1 MDKLTRL
8 VDDFG
13 PFGGGG
19 MVAMLAAW
27 TLTLGDLTNFE
38 FARLKTMAPVQV
50 LATVLALI
58 GLMSM
63 AFELK
68 RAKQSE
74 DRVEKSSEED
84 MDRWMSLTSYVK
96 DRRAL
101 FTIMSYEKM
110 PYLARSIREL
120 RGYVQ
125 DQISALDK
133 HSRLRDLL
141 ELLQAACREFEDT
154 TTRIELSIRHS
165 IASDDEA
172 YRSAYPKLAA
182 DPSLQL
188 MEGVDWIGE
197 LYPLTNQLQL
207 VTSVGILR
215 GKFIAALDQYAERHD
230 RSARWTRVKRSFSDQ
245 MG

>member
-1 MDKLTRL
+1 MDKVTTLL
-8 VDDFG
+8 EDFG

-19 MVAMLAAW
+19 MLALLAAW

-50 LATVLALI
+50 LATILALI

-74 DRVEKSSEED
+74 DRMEKSSEQD
-84 MDRWMSLTSYVK
+84 TDRWMSLISYIK

-101 FTIMSYEKM
+101 FTVMSYEKM
-110 PYLARSIREL
+110 PFLARSIREI
-120 RGYVQ
+120 RGYIQ
-125 DQISALDK
+125 EQISALDK

-141 ELLQAACREFEDT
+141 ESLQAACREFEDT
-154 TTRIELSIRHS
+154 TTRIEVSIRHS
-165 IASDDEA
+165 IAAGDEA
-172 YRSAYPKLAA
+172 YRSAYPRLAA

-188 MEGVDWIGE
+188 MESVEWIGE
-197 LYPLTNQLQL
+197 LYPLINQLQL
-207 VTSVGILR
+207 VTAVGILR
-215 GKFIAALDQYAERHD
+215 GKVTAALDQYAEHHD
-230 RSARWTRVKRSFSDQ
+230 PSARWTRLKRRFSDQ
-245 MG
+245 YG

>member
-1 MDKLTRL
+1 MEKLTRL

-19 MVAMLAAW
+19 MLVMLAAW

-38 FARLKTMAPVQV
+38 FARMKSMAPVQI

-58 GLMSM
+58 GLMGM

-68 RAKQSE
+68 RVKQSE
-74 DRVEKSSEED
+74 DRAEKSSEQD
-84 MDRWMSLTSYVK
+84 TDRWMSLISYVK

-110 PYLARSIREL
+110 PYLARSIREI
-120 RGYVQ
+120 RSYIQ
-125 DQISALDK
+125 EQIAALDK
-133 HSRLRDLL
+133 HSRLRDLF
-141 ELLQAACREFEDT
+141 ESLQAACREFEDT
-154 TTRIELSIRHS
+154 TTRMELSIRQS
-165 IASDDEA
+165 IAAGDEA

-197 LYPLTNQLQL
+197 LYPSINQLQL

-215 GKFIAALDQYAERHD
+215 GKIIATLDQYGERHD
-230 RSARWTRVKRSFSDQ
+230 TSAGWSTLKRRFSDQ

>member
-1 MDKLTRL
+1 VDKFTRL

-19 MVAMLAAW
+19 MLAMLAAW
-27 TLTLGDLTNFE
+27 ALTLGDLTNFE
-38 FARLKTMAPVQV
+38 FVRLKAMPSVQV
-50 LATVLALI
+50 LATVLALL

-74 DRVEKSSEED
+74 DRVEKSLEQD
-84 MDRWMSLTSYVK
+84 TDRWMSLISYVK

-101 FTIMSYEKM
+101 FTIMSYERL
-110 PYLARSIREL
+110 PYLGRSIREI
-120 RGYVQ
+120 RSYIQ

-141 ELLQAACREFEDT
+141 ESLQTACREFEDT
-154 TTRIELSIRHS
+154 TTRMELSIRHS
-165 IASDDEA
+165 IAAGDEA
-172 YRSAYPKLAA
+172 YRSAYPRLAA

-188 MEGVDWIGE
+188 MEGVNWIGE
-197 LYPLTNQLQL
+197 LYPAINQLQL

-215 GKFIAALDQYAERHD
+215 GKVISALDQYGARHD
-230 RSARWTRVKRSFSDQ
+230 PSARWTTLKRRFSDD